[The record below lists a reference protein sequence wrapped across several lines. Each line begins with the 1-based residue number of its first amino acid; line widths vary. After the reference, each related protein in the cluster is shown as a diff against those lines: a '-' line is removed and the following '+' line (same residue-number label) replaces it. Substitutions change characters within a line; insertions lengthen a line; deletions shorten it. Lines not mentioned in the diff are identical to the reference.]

1 MIRVVLTVLVA
12 VALLAAAAPA
22 LEDARAATTVERLD
36 TEVDRIER
44 AVGDLTA
51 NSVSVAD
58 PALAARTTL
67 TVRVPSGF
75 GAAPV
80 DGVALVE
87 TGGVGENGSTTT
99 TERATTDAAEGEGV
113 ASDGTEPE
121 TPATVD
127 DSEAS
132 VALRYRIDGGRE
144 RTVPIAPGVADAAV
158 ALDGGAI
165 ALRPGGESRLVL
177 RFVNDGGPTVR
188 IARIG

>member
-1 MIRVVLTVLVA
+1 VIRVVLTVLVA

-44 AVGDLTA
+44 GVGDLTA
-51 NSVSVAD
+51 DSVSVAD

-75 GAAPV
+75 AAAPV

-87 TGGVGENGSTTT
+87 NGAVGDADAAM
-99 TERATTDAAEGEGV
+99 ERTTTDAAKGEGV
-113 ASDGTEPE
+113 ASDGTETE

-165 ALRPGGESRLVL
+165 TLRPGGESRLVL
-177 RFVNDGGPTVR
+177 RFVDDGGPTVR

>member
-12 VALLAAAAPA
+12 VALLAAVAPA

-51 NSVSVAD
+51 DSMSVAD

-87 TGGVGENGSTTT
+87 IGGVGEADSA
-99 TERATTDAAEGEGV
+99 TERATTDAADAE
-113 ASDGTEPE
+113 AAADGATE
-121 TPATVD
+121 TGTAATVD

-144 RTVPIAPGVADAAV
+144 RTVPIVPGVADAFV

-177 RFVNDGGPTVR
+177 RLVDDGGPTVR

>member
-1 MIRVVLTVLVA
+1 VIRVVLTVLVA

-22 LEDARAATTVERLD
+22 LEDARATTTVERLD
-36 TEVDRIER
+36 TEVDRVER

-51 NSVSVAD
+51 GSVSVAD

-87 TGGVGENGSTTT
+87 TGGVGENSPTA
-99 TERATTDAAEGEGV
+99 TERRATDAAGAEAGATG
-113 ASDGTEPE
+113 GTEAGAAGDDTE
-121 TPATVD
+121 TD
-127 DSEAS
+127 

-144 RTVPIAPGVADAAV
+144 RTVPVAPGVADAAV

-177 RFVNDGGPTVR
+177 RFVDDGGPTVR

>member
-22 LEDARAATTVERLD
+22 LEDARASTTVERLD
-36 TEVDRIER
+36 TEMDRIER

-51 NSVSVAD
+51 GSVSVAE

-75 GAAPV
+75 AAAPV

-87 TGGVGENGSTTT
+87 TGGVGESGSTTA
-99 TERATTDAAEGEGV
+99 ERRTADAADAEATATDA
-113 ASDGTEPE
+113 TEAA
-121 TPATVD
+121 ATVD
-127 DSEAS
+127 DTEAN

-144 RTVPIAPGVADAAV
+144 QTVAITPGVADAAV

-177 RFVNDGGPTVR
+177 RLVDDGGPTVR

>member
-44 AVGDLTA
+44 GVGDLTA
-51 NSVSVAD
+51 DSVSVAD

-75 GAAPV
+75 AAAPV

-87 TGGVGENGSTTT
+87 NGADDADAAM
-99 TERATTDAAEGEGV
+99 ERTTTDAAKGEGV
-113 ASDGTEPE
+113 ASDGTETE

-165 ALRPGGESRLVL
+165 TLRPGGESRLVL
-177 RFVNDGGPTVR
+177 RFVDDGGPTVR